1 MDNRRNVFGK
11 LEIGT
16 NSKESS
22 SIVGIRS
29 IPSISSS
36 GSSVSFQESSA
47 NEASCSFFVWWSEAN
62 NVLET
67 GRPGKLVI
75 ASDDKLLDTG
85 LGTPVLNH
93 SS

>member
-29 IPSISSS
+29 SS
-36 GSSVSFQESSA
+36 GSCVSSQESPA
-47 NEASCSFFVWWSEAN
+47 NEASFKFFVWWSEAN
-62 NVLET
+62 NFLET

-75 ASDDKLLDTG
+75 ASDGKLIDTG